1 MVTWTSLVSPHQ
13 PHRHGQISTEG
24 LRVGLKEAH
33 GNGGA
38 VMALQNWGSLLLT
51 AAARDGLHGWD
62 LRTHTKAFS
71 LAGTPHLVRPS
82 TAAYGRC
89 RTGLQALASPTNLTA
104 HGGASATLR
113 SVESK

>member
-1 MVTWTSLVSPHQ
+1 
-13 PHRHGQISTEG
+13 
-24 LRVGLKEAH
+24 
-33 GNGGA
+33 
-38 VMALQNWGSLLLT
+38 MALQNWGSLLLT
-51 AAARDGLHGWD
+51 ATARDGLHGWD